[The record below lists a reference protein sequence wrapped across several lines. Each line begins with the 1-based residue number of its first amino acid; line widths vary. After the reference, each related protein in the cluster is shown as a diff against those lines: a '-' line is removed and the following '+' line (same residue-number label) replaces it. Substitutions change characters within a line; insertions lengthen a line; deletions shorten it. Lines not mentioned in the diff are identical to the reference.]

1 MSRPV
6 DISDEAIISIAQ
18 ELFLERGI
26 AATEMK
32 DIAQRAGI
40 SRSSLYRHF
49 ESKESIAFNITVR
62 ILTEITAVLDMPV
75 PKTQTGAQALLEILQ
90 RYMRKL
96 VENPKWVRF
105 LDEFDQF
112 FGDVYPESKAAA
124 DYIAFTKQ
132 LPNGAVESALEQGI
146 RDGSLHLSHP
156 SWFMGRFL
164 INTLLALA
172 QRILPRAAHYQQ
184 EQGYSLEYLFL
195 LPQVLIDGIS
205 EK

>member
-1 MSRPV
+1 MSAHFSAA
-6 DISDEAIISIAQ
+6 SD
-18 ELFLERGI
+18 
-26 AATEMK
+26 
-32 DIAQRAGI
+32 
-40 SRSSLYRHF
+40 SLVGVMFPDFVSLSHA
-49 ESKESIAFNITVR
+49 EVSVSTTPLA
-62 ILTEITAVLDMPV
+62 
-75 PKTQTGAQALLEILQ
+75 ALL
-90 RYMRKL
+90 
-96 VENPKWVRF
+96 VRT
-105 LDEFDQF
+105 DERDQF